1 MFLLISKGSVSKYK
15 LRKLTK
21 GFLKASV
28 FCSDFEYSDM
38 KGGNTIVPLYF
49 IGEIKFP
56 NFTISFLTK
65 R

>member
-1 MFLLISKGSVSKYK
+1 MFLLISKGSVSKY
-15 LRKLTK
+15 KLTK